1 MSEYSFLLKILRNAA
16 LNLTDSGATGGKI
29 ITGVDIKIIYGA
41 NKRPLQFEVSWK
53 EDGVQT
59 LKIID
64 NY

>member
-1 MSEYSFLLKILRNAA
+1 MSEYSFLLKMRRNAA
-16 LNLTDSGATGGKI
+16 LISTDSGATGGKT

-41 NKRPLQFEVSWK
+41 DKRPLKFEVSWK

-59 LKIID
+59 SKKIN